1 MLRSVHPDL
10 AYAFGHRF
18 SKFSREHLTDREF
31 ALDETLKQTIDAVL
45 ARGHDAFL
53 MGHLHAR
60 HQERRPSGGM
70 LYILGDWMTIYS
82 ALRLEGGVFEWEDWS
97 ERTPRSVAD
106 PDRTVTGG
114 H

>member
-31 ALDETLKQTIDAVL
+31 VLDETLKQTIDAVL
-45 ARGHDAFL
+45 AQGHDAFL

-60 HQERRPSGGM
+60 HQERRPGGM

-97 ERTPRSVAD
+97 EGVPRPVAD
-106 PDRTVTGG
+106 PERTVTGG